1 MKLHRFTEEVPS
13 EMGRALAEFE
23 REFSYP
29 LGPAERFRISHGEDY
44 LPFFKAIGKP
54 VLLAMEDAGKVVGG
68 IARVGRRL
76 ELRCGE
82 GEVAEESVA
91 HYLCDLKV
99 ATAARGTRVL
109 GRLIGETKREIETS
123 DSRACY
129 CVVMEGTGRLPTD
142 YTGRLGVPRFER
154 VGEIVILRISPGGPF
169 VKRGQVISMKDFA
182 AVRGRL
188 ARAGYT
194 ATGGES
200 SHRSWMSPLPLVTP
214 DGDACGVLE
223 DTRRGKRLW
232 LESGGELVSAHLSGF
247 AYATP
252 EAGAE
257 LLAAAVL
264 RAGGPFFVALPV
276 REMEVIRPLLEGLN
290 FTEAEAAVYGHALEM
305 GHDWWVDT
313 AEI

>member
-1 MKLHRFTEEVPS
+1 MRLHRFTDKVPA
-13 EMGRALAEFE
+13 ETGRALAEFE

-29 LGPAERFRISHGEDY
+29 LGPSERFRISHGEDY
-44 LPFFKAIGKP
+44 LPFFRAIGEP
-54 VLLAMEDAGKVVGG
+54 VLLVMEDAGRIVGG
-68 IARVGRRL
+68 IVRVRRRL
-76 ELRCGE
+76 ELRRE
-82 GEVAEESVA
+82 AKSVVEDSVA

-99 ATAARGTRVL
+99 AAAARGTRVL
-109 GRLIGETKREIETS
+109 ARMIGETKREIEAS

-129 CVVMEGTGRLPTD
+129 CVVMAGTGRLPTD

-154 VGEIVILRISPGGPF
+154 VGEIVILRISPGGLL
-169 VKRGQVISMKDFA
+169 VKHCRVISIKDFA
-182 AVRGRL
+182 EVRGRL
-188 ARAGYT
+188 ARTGYT

-200 SHRSWMSPLPLVTP
+200 AYRSWMAPLPLVTP
-214 DGDACGVLE
+214 DGDACGLLE

-232 LESGGELVSAHLSGF
+232 LESGGELVSEHLSGF

-257 LLAAAVL
+257 LLAAAVV
-264 RAGGPFFVALPV
+264 RAQGPFFVALPV
-276 REMEVIRPLLEGLN
+276 REMEVMRPLLEGLE
-290 FTEAEAAVYGHALEM
+290 FTEARACIYGHGLES

>member
-1 MKLHRFTEEVPS
+1 MKLHRFTDEVS
-13 EMGRALAEFE
+13 AETGRALAEFE

-29 LGPAERFRISHGEDY
+29 LGPSERFRISHGEDY
-44 LPFFKAIGKP
+44 LPFFRAIGEP
-54 VLLAMEDAGKVVGG
+54 VLLAMEEAGKIVGG
-68 IARVGRRL
+68 IARVRRRL
-76 ELRCGE
+76 ELRRDE
-82 GEVAEESVA
+82 GAVVEESMA

-99 ATAARGTRVL
+99 AAAARGTRVL
-109 GRLIGETKREIETS
+109 AQLIGKTKREIEAS

-129 CVVMEGTGRLPTD
+129 CVVMAGTGRLPTD
-142 YTGRLGVPRFER
+142 YTGRLGVPRFEK

-169 VKRGQVISMKDFA
+169 VKRCRVISMKDFA
-182 AVRGRL
+182 VERGRL

-200 SHRSWMSPLPLVTP
+200 EYRSWMSPLPLVTP
-214 DGDACGVLE
+214 SGDACGMLE

-247 AYATP
+247 AYSTP
-252 EAGAE
+252 AAGAE
-257 LLAAAVL
+257 LLAAAVV
-264 RAGGPFFVALPV
+264 RAQGPFFVALPV
-276 REMEVIRPLLEGLN
+276 REMKVMRPLLDGLD
-290 FTEAEAAVYGHALEM
+290 FTEAEAIVYGHDLEA

>member
-1 MKLHRFTEEVPS
+1 MKLHRFTDEVPAAT
-13 EMGRALAEFE
+13 GRALAEFE

-29 LGPAERFRISHGEDY
+29 LGPSERFRISHGEDY
-44 LPFFKAIGKP
+44 LPFFRAIGEP
-54 VLLAMEDAGKVVGG
+54 VIVAMENAGKIMGG
-68 IARVGRRL
+68 IVRVRRRL
-76 ELRCGE
+76 ELRHGA
-82 GEVAEESVA
+82 GAEELVA

-99 ATAARGTRVL
+99 AAAARGTAVL
-109 GRLIGETKREIETS
+109 ARLIGETKRGIEAG

-142 YTGRLGVPRFER
+142 YTGRLGVPRFEK
-154 VGEIVILRISPGGPF
+154 VGGIGILRISPGGPF
-169 VKRGQVISMKDFA
+169 LKRCRVISFKDFA

-188 ARAGYT
+188 ARGGYT

-200 SHRSWMSPLPLVTP
+200 EYRSWMSPLPLVTP
-214 DGDACGVLE
+214 GGDACGMLE
-223 DTRRGKRLW
+223 DTRRGKRLF

-247 AYATP
+247 AYETP

-257 LLAAAVL
+257 LLAAAVV
-264 RAGGPFFVALPV
+264 RTGCPFFVGLPLGQ
-276 REMEVIRPLLEGLN
+276 MEAMRPLLDGLN
-290 FTEAEAAVYGHALEM
+290 FTEAEASVFGHGLEP

>member
-1 MKLHRFTEEVPS
+1 MKLHRFTDEVPPD
-13 EMGRALAEFE
+13 MGQALAEFE

-44 LPFFKAIGKP
+44 LPFFRAIGEP
-54 VLLAMEDAGKVVGG
+54 VVLAMEDAGRIRGG
-68 IARVGRRL
+68 IVRVRRRL
-76 ELRCGE
+76 ELRRE
-82 GEVAEESVA
+82 AESVVEQSVA

-99 ATAARGTRVL
+99 AAAARGTKVL
-109 GRLIGETKREIETS
+109 ARLIGETKRGIEAS
-123 DSRACY
+123 DSCACY
-129 CVVMEGTGRLPTD
+129 CVVMAGTGRLPTD

-169 VKRGQVISMKDFA
+169 VKRGEVISMKDFA

-200 SHRSWMSPLPLVTP
+200 AHRSWMSPLPLVTP
-214 DGDACGVLE
+214 DGDACGMLE

-252 EAGAE
+252 EAGAA
-257 LLAAAVL
+257 LLAAAAV
-264 RAGGPFFVALPV
+264 RAQGPFFVALPV
-276 REMEVIRPLLEGLN
+276 REMEVVRPLLEGLK
-290 FTEAEAAVYGHALEM
+290 FTGSSAWVFGHGLEVE
-305 GHDWWVDT
+305 HDWWVDT

>member
-1 MKLHRFTEEVPS
+1 MKLHRFTDDVPPDL
-13 EMGRALAEFE
+13 GRALAEFE

-44 LPFFKAIGKP
+44 LPFFRAIGEP
-54 VLLAMEDAGKVVGG
+54 VLLVMEDAGKILGG
-68 IARVGRRL
+68 IARVRRRL
-76 ELRCGE
+76 ELRREE
-82 GEVAEESVA
+82 GGLVEASVA

-99 ATAARGTRVL
+99 AAAARGTRVL
-109 GRLIGETKREIETS
+109 GRLIGETKREIEAS

-129 CVVMEGTGRLPTD
+129 CVVMAGTGRLPTD
-142 YTGRLGVPRFER
+142 YTGRLGVPRFEK

-169 VKRGQVISMKDFA
+169 VKRGQVISLKDFA
-182 AVRGRL
+182 VLRGRL
-188 ARAGYT
+188 ARPGYT

-200 SHRSWMSPLPLVTP
+200 AYRSWMSPLPLVTP
-214 DGDACGVLE
+214 DGDACGMLE

-252 EAGAE
+252 EAGAA
-257 LLAAAVL
+257 LLAAAVV
-264 RAGGPFFVALPV
+264 RAQGPFFVALPW
-276 REMEVIRPLLEGLN
+276 REMEVVRPLLDRLN
-290 FTEAEAAVYGHALEM
+290 FTEAEAAVYGHDLEM
-305 GHDWWVDT
+305 EHDWWVDT

>member
-1 MKLHRFTEEVPS
+1 MKLHRFTDEVPPDV
-13 EMGRALAEFE
+13 GRALAEFE

-29 LGPAERFRISHGEDY
+29 LGPTERFRISHGEDY
-44 LPFFKAIGKP
+44 LPFFRAIGEP
-54 VLLAMEDAGKVVGG
+54 VLLAMEDAGGIVGG
-68 IARVGRRL
+68 IARVRRRL
-76 ELRCGE
+76 ELRRGK
-82 GEVAEESVA
+82 GAVVEESVA

-99 ATAARGTRVL
+99 SAAARGTTVL
-109 GRLIGETKREIETS
+109 ARLIRETKRGTEAS

-142 YTGRLGVPRFER
+142 YTGRLGVPRFEK
-154 VGEIVILRISPGGPF
+154 VGEIVILRISPGGPW
-169 VKRGQVISMKDFA
+169 VKRCRVISMKDFA

-188 ARAGYT
+188 ARTGYT

-200 SHRSWMSPLPLVTP
+200 AHRSWMSPLPLVTP
-214 DGDACGVLE
+214 GGDACGLLE

-257 LLAAAVL
+257 LLGAAVV
-264 RAGGPFFVALPV
+264 RAQGPFFVALPV
-276 REMEVIRPLLEGLN
+276 LQMEVMRTLLEGLE
-290 FTEAEAAVYGHALEM
+290 FTEARACIYGHGLES

>member
-1 MKLHRFTEEVPS
+1 MKLHRITDEVPS
-13 EMGRALAEFE
+13 ELGRALAEFE

-29 LGPAERFRISHGEDY
+29 LGPSERFRISHGEDY
-44 LPFFKAIGKP
+44 LPFFRAIGEP
-54 VLLAMEDAGKVVGG
+54 VVLAMEDAGRIVGG
-68 IARVGRRL
+68 IARVRRRL
-76 ELRCGE
+76 ELRRE
-82 GEVAEESVA
+82 ESEVVGESVA

-99 ATAARGTRVL
+99 AAAARGTKVL
-109 GRLIGETKREIETS
+109 ARMIGETKREIEAS

-129 CVVMEGTGRLPTD
+129 CVVMAGTGRLPTD
-142 YTGRLGVPRFER
+142 YTGRLGVPRFGK
-154 VGEIVILRISPGGPF
+154 VGEIVILRISPGGPW
-169 VKRGQVISMKDFA
+169 VKRCQVISMKDFA

-194 ATGGES
+194 ATGGAS
-200 SHRSWMSPLPLVTP
+200 DHRSWMAPLPLVTP
-214 DGDACGVLE
+214 GGEACGMLE

-257 LLAAAVL
+257 LLAAAVV
-264 RAGGPFFVALPV
+264 RAQGPFFVALPL
-276 REMEVIRPLLEGLN
+276 RQMEAMRPLLDGLD
-290 FTEAEAAVYGHALEM
+290 FTRAEASIYGYGLER

>member
-1 MKLHRFTEEVPS
+1 MKFHRFTDEVS
-13 EMGRALAEFE
+13 AETGRALAEFE

-44 LPFFKAIGKP
+44 LPFFRAIGEP
-54 VLLAMEDAGKVVGG
+54 VVLAMEDAGRIVGG
-68 IARVGRRL
+68 IARVRRRL
-76 ELRCGE
+76 ELRREE
-82 GEVAEESVA
+82 GGLVDASVA

-99 ATAARGTRVL
+99 AAAARGTNVL
-109 GRLIGETKREIETS
+109 ARLIGETKCEIEAS

-129 CVVMEGTGRLPTD
+129 CVVMAGTGRLPTD

-154 VGEIVILRISPGGPF
+154 VGEIVILRISPGGPW
-169 VKRGQVISMKDFA
+169 VNRCRVISMRDFA

-200 SHRSWMSPLPLVTP
+200 GHRSWMSPLPLATP
-214 DGDACGVLE
+214 DGDACGMLE

-232 LESGGELVSAHLSGF
+232 LESGRELVSAHLSGF
-247 AYATP
+247 AYSTP

-257 LLAAAVL
+257 LLGAAVV
-264 RAGGPFFVALPV
+264 RAQGPFFVALPC
-276 REMEVIRPLLEGLN
+276 REMEVMRPLLDGLD
-290 FTEAEAAVYGHALEM
+290 FTEAEAIVYGHDLEA